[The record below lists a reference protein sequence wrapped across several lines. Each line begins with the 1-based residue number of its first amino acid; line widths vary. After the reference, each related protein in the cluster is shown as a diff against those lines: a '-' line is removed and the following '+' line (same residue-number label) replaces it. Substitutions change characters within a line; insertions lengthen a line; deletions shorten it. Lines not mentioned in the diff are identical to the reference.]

1 MAILK
6 VSARSKPTAVA
17 GAIAGTIRQEG
28 RAEVQAIGPE
38 AVNQAVKAVAVART
52 YLAPESIDIVCIP
65 IFVDVIIEQEERT
78 AIKFLVEKLP
88 LESSGLPLGVDVRPP
103 RPAAPPAEPPA
114 EPFPS
119 AES

>member
-65 IFVDVIIEQEERT
+65 IFVDVIIEAEERT

-88 LESSGLPLGVDVRPP
+88 LASSGLPLGVDARPP
-103 RPAAPPAEPPA
+103 RPAAPPAEP
-114 EPFPS
+114 FPS
-119 AES
+119 AGS

>member
-6 VSARSKPTAVA
+6 VAARSKPTAVA

-52 YLAPESIDIVCIP
+52 YLAPENIDIVCIP
-65 IFVDVIIEQEERT
+65 IFVDVIIEEEERT

-103 RPAAPPAEPPA
+103 RPASPASPPAEPLPI
-114 EPFPS
+114 